1 MFEFMVHVPIT
12 GPAIREKRKAF
23 TFALTSPKPCVC
35 RCFVSSSATG
45 FFFLLQNAPIG
56 AAACNRSFVHCTDR
70 FKIRKAYPPSAF
82 TRARAPPPGLPNR
95 GSSEERNA
103 AWPMQRFAL
112 ARGQQA
118 RHNTRPTKKSSATLN
133 CMRTAMAEIS
143 LLKVKCDRHRHA
155 RDCSASMRERK
166 REREIKGCQWR
177 DTRTKHYV
185 LQSDWWEP
193 RKSLNQGQIVHL
205 PWLPSLDSR
214 VFFCYYYSYYYYW
227 HYCLAK
233 TRQTTLVFEWD

>member
-1 MFEFMVHVPIT
+1 MFVDVLFLLLQRV
-12 GPAIREKRKAF
+12 
-23 TFALTSPKPCVC
+23 
-35 RCFVSSSATG
+35 
-45 FFFLLQNAPIG
+45 FFLLQNAPIG
-56 AAACNRSFVHCTDR
+56 AAACNRSLVHCTDR

-155 RDCSASMRERK
+155 RDRSASMREG
-166 REREIKGCQWR
+166 EREIKGCQWR

-214 VFFCYYYSYYYYW
+214 VFFATTTPTTTDTDTIALLKRVKPHLFLSE
-227 HYCLAK
+227 
-233 TRQTTLVFEWD
+233 TSEQTSEWRTCCKCTNFVL